1 MTMHFYHNEQ
11 FILKI
16 YSYKKFFKQ
25 GSDETLLC
33 IAFARFVS
41 GFQLRAYLHAVCLI
55 FTIQTIDNISQ
66 VRIALFLFGDIAY
79 MKAFIFTPIVYFVRQ
94 LLYKI
99 GQALTR
105 TFISHSPLGAYNVT
119 HVLLHVNHLFCDSYV
134 KSFYSAWGRGS

>member
-1 MTMHFYHNEQ
+1 MHFYHNEQ

-25 GSDETLLC
+25 GSDETFLC

-55 FTIQTIDNISQ
+55 FTIQTIGNISR

-79 MKAFIFTPIVYFVRQ
+79 MKAFIFTPIVYLFFMKLCSTAVIQDRPGANQ
-94 LLYKI
+94 NVHI
-99 GQALTR
+99 
-105 TFISHSPLGAYNVT
+105 TFP
-119 HVLLHVNHLFCDSYV
+119 F
-134 KSFYSAWGRGS
+134 GRL

>member
-1 MTMHFYHNEQ
+1 MNFYHNEQ

-16 YSYKKFFKQ
+16 YSYKTFFKQ
-25 GSDETLLC
+25 GSDDTLFW

-55 FTIQTIDNISQ
+55 FTMQTIDNILNNS
-66 VRIALFLFGDIAY
+66 GKDS
-79 MKAFIFTPIVYFVRQ
+79 FISFWWYTWRDLYFRSVVYLYVRQ

-105 TFISHSPLGAYNVT
+105 TLISHSPLRAYYVT
-119 HVLLHVNHLFCDSYV
+119 HYFM
-134 KSFYSAWGRGS
+134 